1 MRRVWSVPL
10 LLIWLLRLVISVL
23 VRILWLVL
31 WVVPT
36 AILAHIIALPI
47 LFGPALGLIG
57 EWIGIRPLLDA
68 RPMKA
73 LRAARFH
80 AIFWFRTAP
89 ARFILDRAALL
100 PLAVFVATVVPT
112 IFTLFAPELLPQ
124 PSGRLSGGLSLRH
137 REYIGIAWVVVTALV
152 AMVGIVRERQ
162 QRAEDREEAADLK
175 DLDPSDLQLLAPR
188 LALVAQT
195 ISPQSLHALGVPP
208 DFGWVVHIYGY
219 GKKRLMPILPRPISD
234 PNSGRRVSDRP
245 RGSGSGLLSSEVPG
259 PHRQSP
265 STQVADSDPT
275 ADQVVRSLP
284 GRCRSADHDQ
294 RVSDRSPVR
303 RRSRGCGIFQRKG
316 GKETHGASRT
326 THRSTARIAHLK
338 CGSWAIAVR
347 PLVTP

>member
-234 PNSGRRVSDRP
+234 PNSVDVFRIGQGVVGQAFYRQKYQVRIDKALLRRSLILTQRQIRSFGHFRVVAAAPITINGYPIGVLSAAGAGDVEYFKGKAGKRLMERLARRIAP
-245 RGSGSGLLSSEVPG
+245 LLASPTSNAAPGLLP
-259 PHRQSP
+259 
-265 STQVADSDPT
+265 
-275 ADQVVRSLP
+275 
-284 GRCRSADHDQ
+284 
-294 RVSDRSPVR
+294 
-303 RRSRGCGIFQRKG
+303 
-316 GKETHGASRT
+316 
-326 THRSTARIAHLK
+326 
-338 CGSWAIAVR
+338 
-347 PLVTP
+347 